1 MERVIDVINTNLD
14 VINVLLKIGRVP
26 LSLMNDYE
34 IYSMYLANE
43 SEPEKMKRYEKVAK
57 YYKVSVNTV
66 RKAVREMEKKINP

>member
-43 SEPEKMKRYEKVAK
+43 NEPEKMKRYQKVAK